1 MVFANLSNLV
11 YVEVCKTVK
20 NVVATL
26 VLLVACAC
34 LIFAF
39 SPAKAYADPTYTMSV
54 VSKDAIA
61 NGNSSYTVAP
71 GDTFT
76 VSLMLESTEGASYT
90 MYAMSTTLRYSASML
105 EVVSI
110 ETNNDIV
117 GHTTSANNGY
127 QTAVFNYM
135 STSFG
140 TTWDSSVPLA
150 NITFKALKEGNA
162 AITFQRVNI
171 CNKTGSKSFD
181 CTCKNASFEST
192 YDIPVTAALSVPN
205 TCKDPKFGEEFYV
218 NVTTDNIPVAMNGTF
233 KYSDNLTL
241 VSIESGSAL
250 SGKDITFNYEQGS
263 PTFSYSTNAA
273 ETDESGGTGAESGLN
288 ELTASSVESV
298 DVVAAYSAMAA
309 AAGVE
314 NGCATASAIATAI
327 GVENGGAT
335 LATSAMAAA
344 EDDDDA
350 TAGTGGTATTDENVV
365 VVAKF
370 KCTGVGPMSVSL
382 ESANATATTHSKS
395 TELNIEQVQES
406 IDLNAP
412 SGDVNNSSAVN
423 VVDAQIVYDMTNGV
437 YDETDMR
444 NLLLNVWKEQGAV
457 TYEMIESVANVNAD
471 DQVDAADAYAILYF
485 VVNGTFNS

>member
-1 MVFANLSNLV
+1 MVFAHFCNLV
-11 YVEVCKTVK
+11 YAAVGKAVK
-20 NVVATL
+20 NVGATL
-26 VLLVACAC
+26 VLLVASAC

-39 SPAKAYADPTYTMSV
+39 SPTNAYADPTYTMSL

-90 MYAMSTTLRYSASML
+90 MYAISSTLRYSASML

-110 ETNNDIV
+110 ETNNDVV
-117 GHTTSANNGY
+117 GHTTSVSNGY

-162 AITFQRVNI
+162 AVTIQRANI

-181 CTCKNASFEST
+181 CTFNNASFEST

-218 NVTTDNIPVAMNGTF
+218 TVTTDNIPAAMNGTF

-241 VSIESGSAL
+241 LGIESGSAL

-263 PTFSYSTNAA
+263 PTFSYSTNTAA
-273 ETDESGGTGAESGLN
+273 ADESGDTGAESGST
-288 ELTASSVESV
+288 ELTASSAESL
-298 DVVAAYSAMAA
+298 DVVTAYSIMAA
-309 AAGVE
+309 ASGE
-314 NGCATASAIATAI
+314 
-327 GVENGGAT
+327 ENGGAV
-335 LATSAMAAA
+335 LAASAAA
-344 EDDDDA
+344 AATDDDDA
-350 TAGTGGTATTDENVV
+350 TAVTGSAATQDENVV

-370 KCTGVGPMSVSL
+370 KCTGVGPVSVSL
-382 ESANATATTHSKS
+382 ENANAAATANSKSAELNLDQVQASANLSALA
-395 TELNIEQVQES
+395 
-406 IDLNAP
+406 
-412 SGDVNNSSAVN
+412 GDVNNSGAVN

-437 YDETDMR
+437 YDESDTR
-444 NLLLNVWKEQGAV
+444 NRLLNVWKEQGSV
-457 TYEMIESVANVNAD
+457 TYEMIESVANVHAD
-471 DQVDAADAYAILYF
+471 DQVDASDAYAILYF
-485 VVNGTFNS
+485 AVNGIFGN